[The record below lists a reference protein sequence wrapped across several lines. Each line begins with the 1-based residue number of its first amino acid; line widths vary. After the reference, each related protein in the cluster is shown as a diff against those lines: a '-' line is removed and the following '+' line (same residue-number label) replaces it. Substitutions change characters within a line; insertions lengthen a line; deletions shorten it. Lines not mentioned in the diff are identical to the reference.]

1 VISVFTPSHN
11 PKYLD
16 DAYASLNKQTHKDW
30 EWIVYLNGEAQ
41 DWWLERLDD
50 PRVKIVRA
58 NDRGPMAVGAA
69 KSDAVSWCTGD
80 ILVEL
85 DHDDMLA
92 PAALQM
98 VAMKFKDRPLAGMVY
113 SDFRHVN
120 EEGKWF
126 EHPFNPIFGWQQSTD
141 GWVRS
146 FPAVPS
152 AVSYIWYAPN
162 HLRAFSRAAYDA
174 VGGYDRTLDILDD
187 QDLIARLYQYGP
199 FYCIGWP
206 IYSQRVHSKQT
217 QARQDLNARIQTE
230 TVHMYDRTIEP
241 NALAWARRMGLKR
254 LDLGGAHNSPPSYQ
268 SVDLHDADITGDI
281 MEVLSKMPNNSVGVI
296 RAVDFLEHIAD
307 PVSLMNECYRVLHHG
322 GMMLTSTPSTD
333 GRGAFQDPTHVSFW
347 NEHSF
352 WYYTNAEFAKY
363 VPDITCRFQ
372 MSRLYT
378 DWPRPNIAYVHA
390 NLVAIKNDERLPGEL
405 LI

>member
-1 VISVFTPSHN
+1 MISVFTPSHN

-16 DAYASLNKQTHKDW
+16 EAYESLKKQVYEDW
-30 EWIVYLNGEAQ
+30 EWVVLLNGEAH
-41 DWWLERLDD
+41 DWWPEGLDD
-50 PRVKIVRA
+50 PRVKIVRS
-58 NDRGPMAVGAA
+58 NHREGMAVGDA
-69 KSDAVSWCTGD
+69 KADAVLWCSGE

-85 DHDDMLA
+85 DHDDILV
-92 PAALQM
+92 PGALTL
-98 VAMKFKDRPLAGMVY
+98 VAKRFEQHPNAGLIY
-113 SDFRHVN
+113 SDFRHIN
-120 EEGKWF
+120 EQGEKF
-126 EHPFNPIFGWQQSTD
+126 HHPFNPAYGWNQSVD
-141 GWVRS
+141 GWVLG
-146 FPAVPS
+146 FPPVPS

-187 QDLIARLYQYGP
+187 QDLMARLYQYGE
-199 FYCIGWP
+199 FYPIKWP
-206 IYSQRVHSKQT
+206 IYLQRVHSEQT

-230 TVHMYDRTIEP
+230 TVQMYDRTIEA
-241 NALAWARRMGLKR
+241 NALAWAKRRGLKR
-254 LDLGGAHNSPPSYQ
+254 LDLGGAHNSPPGYQ
-268 SVDLHDADITGDI
+268 SVDLHDADITGDV
-281 MEVLSKMPNNSVGVI
+281 MEVLSNMPNNSVGVI
-296 RAVDFLEHIAD
+296 RACDFLEHIPN
-307 PVSLMNECYRVLHHG
+307 PVPLMNECYRVLRHG

-363 VPDITCRFQ
+363 VPEITCRFQ
-372 MSRLYT
+372 ISRLYT

-390 NLVAIKNDERLPGEL
+390 NLVAIKDGPRLPGEL